1 MSVREVFNLIR
12 SGKFEQALPKIELLE
27 SVLDKRTMLSFVHFQ
42 QGDEKRAFELIEE
55 NLAVILSENTSP
67 VETVRCLSVYSF
79 FLVLNGRNED
89 SLSVVQFARTMLPRV
104 EEFSGSW
111 EYNQLAG
118 DLLNIEGIIF
128 NQMGKSE
135 ISVQKYK
142 EALRYREM
150 NHSEIDTAIV
160 QSNLALIYLD
170 QGQFTLA
177 LQYIRQAIWIF
188 RDLQLE
194 QPLANAFSTIGHLQ
208 TMTRDF
214 DGARFH
220 LEKAIEMFH
229 KLNNPL
235 NLAEAYYR
243 LIKLYVTTG
252 IDSLATDIL
261 VEMKVSL
268 KGVKVKLA
276 NLYIQLAE
284 AIILKSRTRLVEK
297 ARALE
302 ILQSLRSIKTED
314 SSLYIEILFN
324 IADLQLFELTITF
337 NSDLIRELNE
347 TLKDISTLANELK
360 SQVIIVKSLII
371 QAKLFILMNNR
382 DEAEIIL
389 KAAYNIAERSDVKV
403 LLDEINQI
411 RDDQTIILE
420 KWRKLGEDYQSMNI
434 VDDKDIKSKIM
445 INLERIEDA
454 LRKNQHLQL
463 EQDDFQNIERMK
475 KLLSNDSLFPNVVY
489 KISDYGIDIIW
500 KDFEIDT
507 FQDEFERDTYLTQ
520 LGIVFSVIFGQG
532 DQYHSGLFNLPAGKL
547 QDYRVLAYTFRIRDN
562 SAVDHRL
569 NLAYVF
575 FSVFVPT
582 IIADF
587 LPPMS
592 TLERKMD
599 MMSREYP
606 SLEHLDFPT
615 MKKNVLSLI
624 NNWVE
629 KIY

>member
-142 EALRYREM
+142 EALKYREM

-389 KAAYNIAERSDVKV
+389 KAAYNIAEKSDVKV

-420 KWRKLGEDYQSMNI
+420 KWRKLGENYQSMNI

-454 LRKNQHLQL
+454 LRKNQYLQL

-475 KLLSNDSLFPNVVY
+475 KLLNNNSLFPNVVY
-489 KISDYGIDIIW
+489 KISEYGIDIIW

-599 MMSREYP
+599 MMTREYP
-606 SLEHLDFPT
+606 SLEHLDFLT

>member
-12 SGKFEQALPKIELLE
+12 SGKFEQALPKIESLE

-55 NLAVILSENTSP
+55 NIAVILSENTSP

-135 ISVQKYK
+135 ISIQKYK

-188 RDLQLE
+188 RDLHLE

-268 KGVKVKLA
+268 KGVKVKLV

-297 ARALE
+297 ARSLE

-389 KAAYNIAERSDVKV
+389 KAAYNIAEKSDVKV

-420 KWRKLGEDYQSMNI
+420 KWRKLGEDYQSMSI

-599 MMSREYP
+599 MMTREYP

-615 MKKNVLSLI
+615 MKRNVLSLI

>member
-12 SGKFEQALPKIELLE
+12 SGKFEQALPKIESLE

-55 NLAVILSENTSP
+55 NIAVILSENTSP

-188 RDLQLE
+188 RDLHLE

-268 KGVKVKLA
+268 KGVKVKLV

-297 ARALE
+297 ARSLE

-389 KAAYNIAERSDVKV
+389 KAAYNIAEKSDVKV

-420 KWRKLGEDYQSMNI
+420 KWRKLGEDYQSMSI

-599 MMSREYP
+599 MMTREYP

-615 MKKNVLSLI
+615 MKRNVLSLI